1 MAEPRGRPQE
11 NSEQLR
17 HRRLR
22 AEWRGVYEPPD
33 LSRFEKNVGDVVA
46 QVLKKAG
53 LNDRLAEET
62 VTREWASM
70 VGDFLAGQSKPTGL
84 RGGVLQ
90 VAVLQS
96 AVRYDMERNLKREI
110 LRRLQA
116 RFGKSV
122 VKDLRFVA
130 G

>member
-11 NSEQLR
+11 SAAQLR
-17 HRRLR
+17 QRRLR

-33 LSRFEKNVGDVVA
+33 LTKFERRIGDVVGRIL
-46 QVLKKAG
+46 QRAG
-53 LNDRLAEET
+53 LDHRLAEET
-62 VTREWASM
+62 VIREWATM
-70 VGDFLAGQSKPTGL
+70 VGDFLAAQSRPTGL
-84 RGGVLQ
+84 RNGTLQ
-90 VAVLQS
+90 VAVLQAS
-96 AVRYDMERNLKREI
+96 VRYDLERNLKREI

-122 VKDLRFVA
+122 IADLRFVP